1 MSIKIIAENRKARHD
16 FELLDKYEAGV
27 VLTGSEVKSI
37 RCGDIN
43 LKDSF
48 VVFKGDEVFLQ
59 NCHIS
64 VYKAS
69 SYNNHAPERLRKLL
83 LNRTEIHKIISKIQE
98 RGFSC
103 VPTKVYLKGGRVK
116 FEIALAKGKKAHD
129 KRDAIKDRERDKQAR
144 EALKKSGR
152 DY

>member
-16 FELLDKYEAGV
+16 FELLEKFEAGM

-37 RCGDIN
+37 RGGAVN
-43 LKDSF
+43 LKDSY
-48 VVFKGDEVFLQ
+48 VVIQGDEVFLQ

-64 VYKAS
+64 EYKAS

-83 LNRTEIHKIISKIQE
+83 LNRNEIHKIMGKIQE

-103 VPTKVYLKGGRVK
+103 VPTKMYFKNGRIK
-116 FEIALAKGKKAHD
+116 IEIAMARGKKLHD
-129 KRDAIKDRERDKQAR
+129 KRQDIKKRDRDKQAR
-144 EALKKSGR
+144 EAIKSAGR
-152 DY
+152 G

>member
-16 FELLDKYEAGV
+16 FELLDKFEAGI
-27 VLTGSEVKSI
+27 VLTGSEVKSV
-37 RCGDIN
+37 RSGDIN
-43 LKDSF
+43 LKDSYVIF
-48 VVFKGDEVFLQ
+48 QGDEIFLQ

-69 SYNNHAPERLRKLL
+69 SYNNHVPERLRKLL
-83 LNRTEIHKIISKIQE
+83 LNRQEINKIMSKIQE

-116 FEIALAKGKKAHD
+116 FEIALAKGKKEHD
-129 KRDAIKDRERDKQAR
+129 KRAAIKERDRDKQAR
-144 EALKKSGR
+144 EAMKHSGKIR
-152 DY
+152 